1 MCLAQLFLQS
11 GSEYDCISELG
22 ELGLVEFRDVSRQNT
37 SLREWKMCVTSL
49 KSICIL
55 STDLID
61 YACIFKGG
69 EQDGASIQMIYSV
82 YTWPARGGQSFNNI
96 KKTHHFAEPHHDVS
110 MHHAVICIRLTCD
123 PPLVSAQPEC
133 QLIPAALRQRNQE
146 MRGDGEDSG

>member
-1 MCLAQLFLQS
+1 
-11 GSEYDCISELG
+11 
-22 ELGLVEFRDVSRQNT
+22 
-37 SLREWKMCVTSL
+37 MCVTSL

-69 EQDGASIQMIYSV
+69 EQDGASVLIIYSD
-82 YTWPARGGQSFNNI
+82 YTWPARGGYSFNDIYI
-96 KKTHHFAEPHHDVS
+96 KTTHHHGEPHYDVI
-110 MHHAVICIRLTCD
+110 MHHAVTCIRLTCD
-123 PPLVSAQPEC
+123 APLVSAQPKC